1 MKKTI
6 FALMLAT
13 LFFGALQAN
22 PVDVAT
28 AKSLG
33 VKFMKANTA
42 IKAEAAELTYTAY
55 AENGQAAF
63 YVFALQPLLPSD
75 LAGRQ
80 ECQDR
85 RCLYQYTRYTRVSV
99 SC

>member
-1 MKKTI
+1 MKKRI
-6 FALMLAT
+6 FTLLLAT

-42 IKAEAAELTYTAY
+42 VKAETAELTYTAY
-55 AENGQAAF
+55 TENGQAAF
-63 YVFALQPLLPSD
+63 YVFALQEHL
-75 LAGRQ
+75 
-80 ECQDR
+80 
-85 RCLYQYTRYTRVSV
+85 
-99 SC
+99 

>member
-6 FALMLAT
+6 FTLLLAT
-13 LFFGALQAN
+13 LFFGTLQAN

-33 VKFMKANTA
+33 LKFMKANTA
-42 IKAEAAELTYTAY
+42 IKAEAAELTYTAF

-63 YVFALQPLLPSD
+63 LCVCPA
-75 LAGRQ
+75 A
-80 ECQDR
+80 
-85 RCLYQYTRYTRVSV
+85 
-99 SC
+99 